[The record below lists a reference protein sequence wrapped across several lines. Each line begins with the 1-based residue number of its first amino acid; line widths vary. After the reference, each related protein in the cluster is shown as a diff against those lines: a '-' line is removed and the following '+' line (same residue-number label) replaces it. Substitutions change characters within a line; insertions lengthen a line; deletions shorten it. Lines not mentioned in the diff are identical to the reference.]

1 VGSEGG
7 VRQECKI
14 NELPTATTTRFAK
27 KKTGGKIDAFQ
38 TRDSAYKH
46 CFFPSCVCVV
56 VGVFV
61 FASFLLANT
70 GLF

>member
-1 VGSEGG
+1 VQNKRVAHSNN
-7 VRQECKI
+7 
-14 NELPTATTTRFAK
+14 NEIRK